1 MCTLSN
7 SIIVPFLDKTTID
20 ISYAR
25 KILKKYDESLLSEM
39 KRVDIEDIVS
49 KENIVV
55 KKMRI
60 SQDSSVHGMIVC
72 NKSDILLWDDIN
84 KNYKTVFCEGKT
96 IYIDSFLT
104 SIHLSNRYRFT
115 LAHEFAHWILHR
127 KIINKLSKEKKMIP
141 YLSCT
146 ERDIKNEQLEKVEA
160 NCEWQANYLA
170 GAILMPYLPLKN
182 YCKEHKLM
190 SCNDVY
196 RLEQEIDNLSKI
208 YGVSSKAMIVR
219 LKQLGYIKN

>member
-1 MCTLSN
+1 MSN

-20 ISYAR
+20 ISHAR
-25 KILKKYDESLLSEM
+25 KILKKYDESLLTEM
-39 KRVDIEDIVS
+39 KQVDIEDIVS

-55 KKMRI
+55 KKERI

-104 SIHLSNRYRFT
+104 STHLSNRYRFT
-115 LAHEFAHWILHR
+115 LAHEFAHWILHK

-146 ERDIKNEQLEKVEA
+146 ERDIKNEQLEKIEA
-160 NCEWQANYLA
+160 SCEWQANYLA

-182 YCKEHKLM
+182 YCKEHNLM
-190 SCNDVY
+190 SCNDVNK
-196 RLEQEIDNLSKI
+196 LKQDIDNLSKI
-208 YGVSSKAMIVR
+208 YEVSYKAMTVR

>member
-20 ISYAR
+20 ISHAR
-25 KILKKYDESLLSEM
+25 KILKKYDESLLTEM
-39 KRVDIEDIVS
+39 KQVDIEDIVS

-55 KKMRI
+55 KKERI

-104 SIHLSNRYRFT
+104 STHLSNRYRFT
-115 LAHEFAHWILHR
+115 LAHEFAHWILHK
-127 KIINKLSKEKKMIP
+127 KIINKLSKEKKMIS

-146 ERDIKNEQLEKVEA
+146 ERDIKNEQLEKIEA
-160 NCEWQANYLA
+160 SCEWQANYLA

-182 YCKEHKLM
+182 YCKEHNLM
-190 SCNDVY
+190 SCNDVNK
-196 RLEQEIDNLSKI
+196 LKQDIDNLSKI
-208 YGVSSKAMIVR
+208 YEVSYKAMTVR

>member
-7 SIIVPFLDKTTID
+7 SITVPFLDKTTID
-20 ISYAR
+20 ISHAR
-25 KILKKYDESLLSEM
+25 KILKKYDESLLTEM
-39 KRVDIEDIVS
+39 KQVDIEDIVS

-55 KKMRI
+55 KKERI

-96 IYIDSFLT
+96 IYIESFLT
-104 SIHLSNRYRFT
+104 SAHLSNRYRFT
-115 LAHEFAHWILHR
+115 LAHEFAHWILHK

-146 ERDIKNEQLEKVEA
+146 ERDTKNEQLEKVEA

-170 GAILMPYLPLKN
+170 GAILMPYLPIKN
-182 YCKEHKLM
+182 YCKDNKLM
-190 SCNDVY
+190 NCNDGDK
-196 RLEQEIDNLSKI
+196 LKHEIDNLSKI
-208 YGVSSKAMIVR
+208 YEVSSKAMFVR